1 MFQDLLKTKIL
12 EAKMRAHFTTY
23 RPWLIFC
30 GKWIL
35 LLSKTVA
42 DMGLFSNPY
51 CHIYYRVSV
60 NFWYIYPRSVCSEG
74 KNEDLLHEVI
84 LIGGYFTVL
93 NTDNQVIATK
103 SLSG

>member
-1 MFQDLLKTKIL
+1 
-12 EAKMRAHFTTY
+12 
-23 RPWLIFC
+23 
-30 GKWIL
+30 
-35 LLSKTVA
+35 
-42 DMGLFSNPY
+42 MGLFSNPY

-103 SLSG
+103 SLSGCLTYCFFDVLVAVAVFGS

>member
-1 MFQDLLKTKIL
+1 
-12 EAKMRAHFTTY
+12 
-23 RPWLIFC
+23 
-30 GKWIL
+30 
-35 LLSKTVA
+35 
-42 DMGLFSNPY
+42 MGLFSNPY

-93 NTDNQVIATK
+93 NTDNQVTATK